1 MLGVVFDEDENFVE
15 NWTTDTKNR
24 GFRLFY
30 RQNPCESNNNDDPPV
45 GIVGHPKCREPDGI
59 EGDVIVEECT
69 KKTCTGNAVSTI
81 LHHSHPYFIYEV
93 IMKHI

>member
-30 RQNPCESNNNDDPPV
+30 RQNLCESNNIDDPPV
-45 GIVGHPKCREPDGI
+45 GIVGHPKCKEPDGI

-69 KKTCTGNAVSTI
+69 KKTCTAYFVKN
-81 LHHSHPYFIYEV
+81 YFIFTSY
-93 IMKHI
+93 MKYFYL

>member
-1 MLGVVFDEDENFVE
+1 MLGVVFDEDENFIE

-30 RQNPCESNNNDDPPV
+30 RQNPCESNNKDGPPV
-45 GIVGHPKCREPDGI
+45 SIVGHPKCREPDGI

-69 KKTCTGNAVSTI
+69 KKTCTGNGIFADMGVWV
-81 LHHSHPYFIYEV
+81 EGQRE
-93 IMKHI
+93 

>member
-30 RQNPCESNNNDDPPV
+30 RQNLCESNNIDDPPV
-45 GIVGHPKCREPDGI
+45 GIVGHPKCKEPDGI

-69 KKTCTGNAVSTI
+69 KKTCTGNGIFADMGVWVES
-81 LHHSHPYFIYEV
+81 ERE
-93 IMKHI
+93 